1 MDINLPEDVAAIV
14 ETTKSVV
21 KGLLP
26 LEPEFQRTGVVPDQV
41 KEVLLENGY
50 YTVNFPESFGGLGL
64 GALAT
69 ACVQAELAHLPPQF
83 WAECRALMGPS
94 SRVLLNHGSAAQQE
108 EWLPKMMAGEVGTSI
123 GITEPQGGSDISGM
137 RSTAV
142 RDGNGWLLNGEKTYI
157 SNGLKAGVCFILCYT
172 DKSKG
177 PRGGMSLFV
186 VPRDDTGEAGYK
198 VSGTLELMGT
208 ATPGVASLSFDDL
221 KLPAE
226 ALVGEEGKGLAYV
239 MEGLNSGR
247 MSVGATALGMGEFAL
262 ELATDWALERE
273 VHGGRLADKQAM
285 QHMLADM
292 KLDMHA
298 ARIVMYEATS
308 RYDAGQGTRSSSA
321 MSKLLCTEAGWRT
334 VDKALQIFG
343 GAGYVR
349 GMTVERLY
357 RDVRITR
364 IYEGSSEVL
373 RNTIAKE
380 MLAA

>member
-1 MDINLPEDVAAIV
+1 MDFSLPEDVAAIV
-14 ETTKSVV
+14 DTTKSVV
-21 KGLLP
+21 TKLLP
-26 LEPEFQRTGVVPDQV
+26 LEQEFLRTGEVPAVV
-41 KEVLLENGY
+41 KTTLLENGY
-50 YTVNFPESFGGLGL
+50 YTVNFPEEYGGLGL

-94 SRVLLNHGSAAQQE
+94 SRALLNHGSEAQKSQ
-108 EWLPKMMAGEVGTSI
+108 WLPRMISGEIGTSI

-142 RDGNGWLLNGEKTYI
+142 RDGNGWRLNGEKTYI
-157 SNGLKAGVCFILCYT
+157 SNGLKADVCLILAYT

-177 PRGGMSLFV
+177 PKGGMSLFI
-186 VPRDDTGEAGYK
+186 VPRDDTGKEGYR

-208 ATPGVASLSFDDL
+208 ATPGVASLDYQDL
-221 KLPAE
+221 KLPAD
-226 ALVGEEGKGLAYV
+226 ALIGEEGKGLSYV

-262 ELATDWALERE
+262 ELATEWALDRD
-273 VHGGRLADKQAM
+273 VHGGKLADKQAI

-298 ARIVMYEATS
+298 ARMVMYEATS
-308 RYDAGQGTRSSSA
+308 RYDAGRGTRASSS
-321 MSKLLCTEAGWRT
+321 MSKLLCTEAGGRT

-364 IYEGSSEVL
+364 IYEGSSEVQ

-380 MLAA
+380 LLAT

>member
-1 MDINLPEDVAAIV
+1 MDFNLPEDVAAIV
-14 ETTKSVV
+14 DTTKSVV
-21 KGLLP
+21 KDLLP
-26 LEPEFQRTGVVPDQV
+26 LEPEFQRSGVVPPKV
-41 KEVLLENGY
+41 KEVLLANGY
-50 YTVNFPESFGGLGL
+50 YTINFPEEWGGLGL

-94 SRVLLNHGSAAQQE
+94 SRTLLNYGTGAQKS
-108 EWLPKMMAGEVGTSI
+108 EWLPKMMSGEIGTSI

-137 RSTAV
+137 RSTGV
-142 RDGNGWLLNGEKTYI
+142 RDGNGWIINGEKTYI
-157 SNGLKAGVCFILCYT
+157 SNGLKASVCLILVYT

-177 PRGGMSLFV
+177 PKGGMSLFI
-186 VPRDDTGEAGYK
+186 VPRDDTGADGYR

-208 ATPGVASLSFDDL
+208 ATPGVASLNFDNL

-262 ELATDWALERE
+262 ELALDWAKDRE
-273 VHGGRLADKQAM
+273 VHGGMLAEKQAI

-292 KLDMHA
+292 KLDTHA
-298 ARIVMYEATS
+298 ARMVMYEAAT
-308 RYDAGQGTRSSSA
+308 RYDAGRGTRSSSS
-321 MSKLLCTEAGWRT
+321 MSKLICTEAGWRT

-349 GMTVERLY
+349 GNIVERLY

-364 IYEGSSEVL
+364 IYEGSSEVQ
-373 RNTIAKE
+373 RNTIGKE
-380 MLAA
+380 MISA